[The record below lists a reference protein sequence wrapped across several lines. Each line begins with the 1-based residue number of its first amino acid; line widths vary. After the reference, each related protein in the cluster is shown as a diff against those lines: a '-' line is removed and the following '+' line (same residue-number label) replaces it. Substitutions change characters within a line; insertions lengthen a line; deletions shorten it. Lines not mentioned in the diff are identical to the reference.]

1 MIITT
6 ILGLSI
12 KSGVYFEK
20 LHSLII
26 FSQNICHYLIQLQ
39 PLRLILLTII
49 LEHSFRDKAPLRK
62 PFAEEA
68 RCSLLMWVSIMVSVM
83 VSLLCVVSLLFSP
96 KSFDLIK
103 ISRWHP
109 WAVNE
114 IDTFLHRTPKEE
126 ANEET

>member
-6 ILGLSI
+6 ISGFSI
-12 KSGVYFEK
+12 KSGVYSEK

-39 PLRLILLTII
+39 PLHLILLTII

-68 RCSLLMWVSIMVSVM
+68 RCSLLMVSIMVSVM

-114 IDTFLHRTPKEE
+114 IDTFLCRMLEEE